1 MDSIENR
8 KYWIGIYVGLAIF
21 SSILIVLLILF
32 LLDFFLPVGDIIM
45 PIVLIIYAIFIF
57 LLYREALYTQK
68 ITILKNGI
76 ILTRKNERKEI
87 KWSEISNIDY
97 DGRNGFLRMVTI
109 KIKTKSS
116 GNPVLIYHSHYA
128 NSNILTEAIKYCFN
142 SYKLGNDIDLKLFT
156 PIKIA
161 PVSKNKIQHEQFD
174 YVSRIPFTNFRNLF
188 LLVGF
193 FGIYKMITA
202 EYVPMIGIIM
212 GSIIA
217 ALSFL
222 AGILGMG
229 KIGISDNYLVIK
241 YYYFPIQTIFR
252 LKDIQQ
258 VYIESPGDKSPNAIR
273 IITNDSKQKTIP
285 IANFLKK
292 DWGKLGNLL
301 TKREICV
308 NNTLIR

>member
-1 MDSIENR
+1 MDSIRNR
-8 KYWIGIYVGLAIF
+8 KYWIEIYVGLAIF
-21 SSILIVLLILF
+21 SSSLIVLLILF

-57 LLYREALYTQK
+57 LLYKQALYTQK
-68 ITILKNGI
+68 ITILNNGI
-76 ILTRKNERKEI
+76 ILTRKNEKKEI
-87 KWSEISNIDY
+87 KWSEISDIDY

-128 NSNILTEAIKYCFN
+128 NSSIFTEAIKYCFD

-156 PIKIA
+156 PIKIV
-161 PVSKNKIQHEQFD
+161 PISKNKIRYEQFE
-174 YVSRIPFTNFRNLF
+174 YVSRIPVTNLRSFYPF
-188 LLVGF
+188 LGF
-193 FGIYKMITA
+193 FGIYKMVTA
-202 EYVPMIGIIM
+202 EYIPMIGIIM

-241 YYYFPIQTIFR
+241 NYYFPIQTVFR

-258 VYIESPGDKSPNAIR
+258 VYIESSGYKSPNAIR

-292 DWGKLGNLL
+292 DWGELGNLL
-301 TKREICV
+301 TKRDIKV
-308 NNTLIR
+308 YNTLIK